1 MGPGEP
7 WWWWRADG
15 GLGTN
20 QRVVVTCWWWWM
32 ARWMLGNHQRVV
44 VTRWWWCRAD
54 GGQMEPGEPPKSRR
68 DSLVVV
74 DGRRGLGNRGGGGW
88 QDGGLRTHQRVDVTR
103 WWWWRARW
111 RAGNPP
117 TSRRDSLVV
126 LQGRWRAD
134 GAWGTVV
141 VVEGQEPTNESS

>member
-1 MGPGEP
+1 
-7 WWWWRADG
+7 
-15 GLGTN
+15 
-20 QRVVVTCWWWWM
+20 
-32 ARWMLGNHQRVV
+32 
-44 VTRWWWCRAD
+44 
-54 GGQMEPGEPPKSRR
+54 MEPGEPPKSRR

-117 TSRRDSLVV
+117 TSHHDLLVVVDGKMDAGEPPTSRRDSLVV
-126 LQGRWRAD
+126 VQGRWRAD
-134 GAWGTVV
+134 GARGT
-141 VVEGQEPTNESS
+141 TKESS